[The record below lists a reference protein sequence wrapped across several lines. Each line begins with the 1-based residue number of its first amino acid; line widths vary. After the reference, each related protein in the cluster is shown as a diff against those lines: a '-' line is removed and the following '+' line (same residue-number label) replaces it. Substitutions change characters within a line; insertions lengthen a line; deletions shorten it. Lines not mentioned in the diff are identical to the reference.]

1 MIKSIKQGVFFDNKY
16 WTGHLKDGL
25 VLKPIYFSSLIAG
38 NSLRKCASIHRVGL
52 SGGDR
57 TRPEGIVYSN
67 SQDKVI
73 ARPTGESDGE
83 SDCESD
89 STEAG
94 QDQVQDGRVRAILT
108 PGSFAA

>member
-1 MIKSIKQGVFFDNKY
+1 MCCI
-16 WTGHLKDGL
+16 
-25 VLKPIYFSSLIAG
+25 
-38 NSLRKCASIHRVGL
+38 GL

-57 TRPEGIVYSN
+57 TGPEGIVYYN
-67 SQDKVI
+67 SQDKVM
-73 ARPTGESDGE
+73 AYPTGETDGE

-89 STEAG
+89 SMEAG